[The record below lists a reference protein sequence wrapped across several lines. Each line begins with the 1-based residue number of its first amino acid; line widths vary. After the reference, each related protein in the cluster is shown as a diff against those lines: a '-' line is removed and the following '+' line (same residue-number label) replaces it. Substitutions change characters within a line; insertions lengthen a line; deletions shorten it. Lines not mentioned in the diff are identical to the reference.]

1 MLSGREFLDYLTLK
15 MKVQQSIK
23 MLVTIYYQLMQCNIP
38 EDVNFQRVILKR
50 FTSLL
55 SHAYW
60 L

>member
-1 MLSGREFLDYLTLK
+1 MLSGGELLDYLTLK
-15 MKVQQSIK
+15 IKVQQSVR
-23 MLVTIYYQLMQCNIP
+23 MLVATYCQLMHCNIP
-38 EDVNFQRVILKR
+38 EDVNFQRVILQR